1 MNTTKTVSIHV
12 ASPRAAAGVVLLT
25 VHFQLYWLRFFRP
38 EPTCV
43 RAVGLHLEANFCS
56 VSWNDQ
62 LPLVWVCNYECAV
75 LVEGSCCH
83 VHLRPVPTAQGHR
96 FSSIQDDRRVLED
109 QIPVCQHI

>member
-12 ASPRAAAGVVLLT
+12 ASPTAAVGVVLLT

-38 EPTCV
+38 KLTCV
-43 RAVGLHLEANFCS
+43 RAVGLHLEGNLCS

-62 LPLVWVCNYECAV
+62 LPLVWICYYECAV
-75 LVEGSCCH
+75 LVEGGCCH

-96 FSSIQDDRRVLED
+96 FSLIQDDRRVLED
-109 QIPVCQHI
+109 QIPVCQRI